1 MPVPE
6 SARGPSVQ
14 TPFKIVEDEINK
26 LKKEIKEL
34 KTWVGQIRAESFL
47 AHDLLSELAGKTI
60 EVELIDGKVIV
71 GKFQR
76 LDRYNVELGAEDGT
90 VLVTKHVIR
99 TIRLKA

>member
-1 MPVPE
+1 MPE
-6 SARGPSVQ
+6 AAKGASVQ
-14 TPFKIVEDEINK
+14 SPFKIVEEEINK

-60 EVELIDGKVIV
+60 EVEMIDGKMVV

-76 LDRYNVELGAEDGT
+76 LDRYNVELGTDDGSI
-90 VLVTKHVIR
+90 LVTKHVIR
-99 TIRLKA
+99 TIREKK

>member
-1 MPVPE
+1 MPE
-6 SARGPSVQ
+6 SAKGASVQ
-14 TPFKIVEDEINK
+14 SPFKIVEEEINK

-47 AHDLLSELAGKTI
+47 AHDLLSELAGKVI
-60 EVELIDGKVIV
+60 EVELIDGKVVV

-76 LDRYNVELGAEDGT
+76 LDRYNVELASDDGA

-99 TIRLKA
+99 TIREKK

>member
-1 MPVPE
+1 MPE
-6 SARGPSVQ
+6 SARGASVQ

-47 AHDLLSELAGKTI
+47 AHDLLSELGGKAI
-60 EVELIDGKVIV
+60 EVEMVDGKVIA
-71 GKFQR
+71 GRLQR
-76 LDRYNVELGAEDGT
+76 LDRYNIELGTEKGT